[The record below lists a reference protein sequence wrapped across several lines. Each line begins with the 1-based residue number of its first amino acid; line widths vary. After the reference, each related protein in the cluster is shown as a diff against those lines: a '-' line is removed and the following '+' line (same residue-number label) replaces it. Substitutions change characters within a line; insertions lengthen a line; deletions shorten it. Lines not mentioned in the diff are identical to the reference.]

1 MGDEDPFETLED
13 VDDDLDV
20 DPEELFTEVDI
31 ESVDESAVWEELSES
46 DENGSGISLGTADG
60 FTDIEDDGDGVIVP
74 KESYCQQ
81 CEYFSSP
88 PATECTNP
96 GTEIL
101 ELVDIEHFRVQECPV
116 VSRRRDATENV
127 LDTE

>member
-1 MGDEDPFETLED
+1 MSDEDPFEALED
-13 VDDDLDV
+13 AADDLDV

-31 ESVDESAVWEELSES
+31 ESVDESAVWEELSEG
-46 DENGSGISLGTADG
+46 DENGSGVSLGTADG
-60 FTDIEDDGDGVIVP
+60 FADLEDDGDGVIVP

-88 PATECTNP
+88 PAIECTNP

-101 ELVDIEHFRVQECPV
+101 ELVDIEHFRVRECPV